1 MPNHSSRADLPGTS
15 RGVRLPRSERRAQ
28 LLEAAQQV
36 FVEHGY
42 HAAGMDEI
50 ADRAGVSKP
59 VLYQHFPGKLD
70 LYLALLDQAN
80 EQMMDAVVAALSST
94 DDNKQRVIATM
105 EAYFEFVSREGAPYR
120 LVFESDLINDP
131 QVSRRVQEAE
141 KHTAE
146 TLARLIWQD
155 TGLSDERALL
165 VAQGVTGM
173 AQTSARFWLAQGRAI
188 PLGEAAR
195 LVAALAWRGIGA
207 FPRRGVGR

>member
-1 MPNHSSRADLPGTS
+1 MSNHPPPVEPLGTG

-36 FVEHGY
+36 FVERGY

-50 ADRAGVSKP
+50 ADRASVSKP

-70 LYLALLDQAN
+70 LYLALMDQAN
-80 EQMMDAVVAALSST
+80 EQMMYAVTAALAST
-94 DDNKQRVIATM
+94 EDNKQRVLATM

-131 QVSRRVQEAE
+131 QVAGRVKEAE

-173 AQTSARFWLAQGRAI
+173 AQTSARFWLAQGRSI

-207 FPRRGVGR
+207 FPRRGTGR

>member
-1 MPNHSSRADLPGTS
+1 MSNQHPHSEAPEGS
-15 RGVRLPRSERRAQ
+15 RGIRLPRPERRAQ

-36 FVEHGY
+36 FVENGY

-50 ADRAGVSKP
+50 AERAGVSKP
-59 VLYQHFPGKLD
+59 VLYQHFPGKMD

-80 EQMMDAVVAALSST
+80 EQMMYAVKAALSST
-94 DDNKQRVIATM
+94 EDNKQRVIATM
-105 EAYFEFVSREGAPYR
+105 EAYFEFVSREKSPYR
-120 LVFESDLINDP
+120 LVFESDLINDSR
-131 QVSRRVQEAE
+131 VSGRVQETE
-141 KHTAE
+141 KHTSE

-155 TGLSDERALL
+155 TGLSDDRALL
-165 VAQGVTGM
+165 VARGVTGM

-207 FPRRGVGR
+207 FPRRESGR

>member
-1 MPNHSSRADLPGTS
+1 M
-15 RGVRLPRSERRAQ
+15 PRSERRAQ

-70 LYLALLDQAN
+70 LYLALLDLAN
-80 EQMMDAVVAALSST
+80 EQMMEAVTSALSST
-94 DDNKQRVIATM
+94 EDNKQRVIATM
-105 EAYFEFVSREGAPYR
+105 EAYFEFVSREGAPFR

-131 QVSRRVQEAE
+131 QVSGRVQDAE
-141 KHTAE
+141 KRTAE
-146 TLARLIWQD
+146 MLARLIWQD

-207 FPRRGVGR
+207 FPRRGTAR

>member
-131 QVSRRVQEAE
+131 QVSKRVQEAE

>member
-1 MPNHSSRADLPGTS
+1 MPNHSSRSDLPGTS

-94 DDNKQRVIATM
+94 EDNKQRVIATM

-141 KHTAE
+141 KRTAE

>member
-1 MPNHSSRADLPGTS
+1 MSTHHSPAEPAAAA

-70 LYLALLDQAN
+70 LYLALLDLAN
-80 EQMMDAVVAALSST
+80 EQMMEAVTSALSST
-94 DDNKQRVIATM
+94 EDNKQRVIATM
-105 EAYFEFVSREGAPYR
+105 EAYFEFVSREGAPFR

-131 QVSRRVQEAE
+131 QVSGRVQDAE
-141 KHTAE
+141 KRTAE
-146 TLARLIWQD
+146 MLARLIWQD

-207 FPRRGVGR
+207 FPRRGTAR

>member
-1 MPNHSSRADLPGTS
+1 MSTHHSPAEPAAAG

-70 LYLALLDQAN
+70 LYLALLDLAN
-80 EQMMDAVVAALSST
+80 EQMMEAVTSALSST
-94 DDNKQRVIATM
+94 EDNKQRVIATM
-105 EAYFEFVSREGAPYR
+105 EAYFEFVSREGAPFR

-131 QVSRRVQEAE
+131 QVSGRVQDAE
-141 KHTAE
+141 KRTAE
-146 TLARLIWQD
+146 MLARLIWQD

-207 FPRRGVGR
+207 FPRRGTAR

>member
-1 MPNHSSRADLPGTS
+1 MSNQNWQAEAPGTG
-15 RGVRLPRSERRAQ
+15 RGIRLPRSKRRAQ
-28 LLEAAQQV
+28 LLEAAQRV
-36 FVEHGY
+36 FVENGY

-50 ADRAGVSKP
+50 AERAGVSKP
-59 VLYQHFPGKLD
+59 VLYQHFPGKMD

-80 EQMMDAVVAALSST
+80 EQMMDAVMTALSST
-94 DDNKQRVIATM
+94 EDNKQRVIATM
-105 EAYFEFVSREGAPYR
+105 EAYFEFVSREGSPYR

-131 QVSRRVQEAE
+131 RVSGRVQEAE
-141 KHTAE
+141 KQTSE

-155 TGLSDERALL
+155 TGLSDDRALL

-207 FPRRGVGR
+207 FPRRASGR